1 MDTKILSLKILQN
14 RLTACH
20 LETVLATLDR
30 IHEATATDTLDAVS
44 NLSAEEVVGW
54 LEDIIYTAQETL
66 KEMGVETPS
75 TTVDATLEAP
85 HPAQLSLY
93 GSR

>member
-1 MDTKILSLKILQN
+1 METKILSLKILQN
-14 RLTACH
+14 RLTECH

-30 IHEATATDTLDAVS
+30 LHDATTTDTLAAVS
-44 NLSAEEVVGW
+44 NLSTEDVVGW

-66 KEMGVETPS
+66 KEMGLEAPITS
-75 TTVDATLEAP
+75 DTTLEAP

>member
-1 MDTKILSLKILQN
+1 MNTKILSLTVLQN
-14 RLTACH
+14 RLTECH
-20 LETVLATLDR
+20 LETVMATLDR
-30 IHEATATDTLDAVS
+30 LHDATTTDTLAAVS
-44 NLSAEEVVGW
+44 NLSAEDVVGW

-66 KEMGVETPS
+66 KEMGVEAPLTS
-75 TTVDATLEAP
+75 DTTLEVP

>member
-1 MDTKILSLKILQN
+1 MNAKILSLKIMQN
-14 RLTACH
+14 RVTECH

-30 IHEATATDTLDAVS
+30 LHDATMADTLDAVS
-44 NLSAEEVVGW
+44 NLSAEDVVGW

-66 KEMGVETPS
+66 KEMGMEASLTS
-75 TTVDATLEAP
+75 DTTLEVP
-85 HPAQLSLY
+85 RSAQLSLY

>member
-1 MDTKILSLKILQN
+1 MNAKILSLKIMQN
-14 RLTACH
+14 RVTECH

-30 IHEATATDTLDAVS
+30 LHNATMTDTLDAVS
-44 NLSAEEVVGW
+44 NLSAEDVVGW

-66 KEMGVETPS
+66 KEMGMEASLTS
-75 TTVDATLEAP
+75 DTTLEVP
-85 HPAQLSLY
+85 RSAQLSLY